1 MLTTTQLI
9 SCINEDSQLNNIIRA
24 QHNKTVDT
32 ITIFGHEDILAF
44 LKVRL
49 GQSAVPTEFI
59 GGLPKQLTSDKLRR
73 LFEHI
78 AEYENTPLDDREE
91 KYPIVYNNMFIT
103 DLRVDQSSL
112 PQNWSATFYMPKPVL
127 TLSFYLVSEEYKAH
141 RYSKRERNMFDQY
154 VKDLYEK
161 GARVEIT
168 G

>member
-9 SCINEDSQLNNIIRA
+9 SCINEDTQLNNIIRA
-24 QHNKTVDT
+24 QHNKEANTIAIFSDDDIWAFMRIKLGKPTV
-32 ITIFGHEDILAF
+32 
-44 LKVRL
+44 
-49 GQSAVPTEFI
+49 STEFI
-59 GGLPKQLTSDKLRR
+59 GELPKQLTSDKLRR

-78 AEYENTPLDDREE
+78 TEYENTPLDDREE
-91 KYPIVYNNMFIT
+91 KYPIKYNGMFIT

-112 PQNWSATFYMPKPVL
+112 PQNWSSTFYMPKPVL

-141 RYSKRERNMFDQY
+141 RYSKHERDMFDQY

-161 GARVEIT
+161 GAKVEIT